1 MYSFG
6 IVLLELLT
14 GKRPAVFAGEV
25 EDTVKWVKR
34 MLERIQIPMKG
45 LLGLGREDF
54 SLGVKVAL
62 LCTLPDPIDRPP
74 MSEVLL
80 MLEGCRAIP
89 DIFSLPIPPCLLCE
103 RTTVIGPVGNEDGCR
118 RRRGWRRKVKVGTTS
133 AFRSIKVYLKI
144 QISRFERKIKGKK
157 SFA

>member
-25 EDTVKWVKR
+25 EDTVNWVKR
-34 MLERIQIPMKG
+34 MLERSQVLTKG

-62 LCTLPDPIDRPP
+62 LCTLSDPIDRPP

-89 DIFSLPIPPCLLCE
+89 DIFSLPIPPFLCE
-103 RTTVIGPVGNEDGCR
+103 RSTVIGPVGDEDGCR
-118 RRRGWRRKVKVGTTS
+118 RRRGWRRKVKVGTTC

-144 QISRFERKIKGKK
+144 QISRFEKKIKGKK
-157 SFA
+157 SFV